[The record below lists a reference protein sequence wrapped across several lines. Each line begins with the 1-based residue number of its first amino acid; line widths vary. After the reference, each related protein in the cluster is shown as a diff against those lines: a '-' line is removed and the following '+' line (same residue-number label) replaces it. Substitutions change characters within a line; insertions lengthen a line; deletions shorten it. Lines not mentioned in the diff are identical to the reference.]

1 VKRRELLGR
10 LAAAAVTP
18 AVAATDHRGSKL
30 APSTEQATDQKLSW
44 LDTGGR
50 AFLMALAEVVLPSEI
65 GAVGRAEAVEAFARW
80 LRGYDADVE
89 MDHGYGFTR
98 LRRTGPSPASRYP
111 VLIALIDRQAAA
123 AMRKPGAS
131 FAAAPLNVRR
141 TVVENSLKSI
151 KAERL
156 LARPGGNVIEDLMA
170 FYFQSSAANDL
181 CYRAAIGRDACRGLP
196 GSEGP
201 PSEF

>member
-30 APSTEQATDQKLSW
+30 APSTEQATDRKLSW